1 MTVAFPPDAGCPTG
15 SRVTKHRRT
24 TGELLP
30 VSRGSTGVSDSSAP
44 PQAVADHWDELL
56 GDADATAA
64 EYRET
69 GRDPLVV
76 HTAEVGVLTGDPFG
90 LDAVAP
96 DDEFAALRALA
107 DGAAFDESHVYG
119 TVADGVRFLLVVVE
133 AASTDEV
140 VVVPVY
146 LPVADAGPLRERA
159 GEAGRMYTHVRTVA
173 GENRVSFR
181 HDDPAPFF

>member
-1 MTVAFPPDAGCPTG
+1 MA
-15 SRVTKHRRT
+15 
-24 TGELLP
+24 
-30 VSRGSTGVSDSSAP
+30 VSRGNTGVSDSSVP

-56 GDADATAA
+56 EDADATAA
-64 EYRET
+64 EYREA

-96 DDEFAALRALA
+96 DGEFAALRALA

-140 VVVPVY
+140 VVVPAY
-146 LPVADAGPLRERA
+146 LPVADAGPLRGRA

-173 GENRVSFR
+173 VENRVSFR